1 MNTNSIVTKD
11 HKDAASYQKVKLFF
25 SIISIVLNL
34 FIPIVFFT
42 VGASE
47 KLRDFSS
54 GIYNV
59 FEITVLIYLIFFC
72 LLLLIIQFPIEFLSG
87 FIIEKKFNLNK
98 QSLKSWIWD
107 WVKASLLSNSFIIL
121 IVLGIYWLLENQ
133 QSYWWIWASVSLS
146 ILIIIFSALVP
157 IFFLPLFYKFELLEE
172 SDLKTRLLKL
182 AKKVGTNIEGI
193 YIWHLGKKTSKS
205 NAAVTGWGKTR
216 RIIISD
222 TLIQTSTEKEIEVVM
237 AHELGHQVKK
247 DIWKMILINIV
258 LISLSFYLIHI
269 TLSHLINFFNLKSI
283 SDIAGLPLIIFITA
297 IISLLALPF
306 SNWISRKAEMS
317 ADLFALKTT
326 GMHDEFISA
335 MNKLADQNLSKKNP
349 NPIIEFIFYSH
360 PSISKR
366 IMNAKKWEHLNDN

>member
-11 HKDAASYQKVKLFF
+11 HKDAASYQKIQLLF
-25 SIISIVLNL
+25 SIISISLNL
-34 FIPIVFFT
+34 FVPIIFFIS
-42 VGASE
+42 GASE
-47 KLRDFSS
+47 KLRDFSN
-54 GIYNV
+54 GIYNI
-59 FEITVLIYLIFFC
+59 FEITVLIYLVFFC
-72 LLLLIIQFPIEFLSG
+72 LLLLVIQFPIEFLSG
-87 FIIEKKFNLNK
+87 FIIEKKFKLNK

-107 WVKASLLSNSFIIL
+107 WIKASLMSNSFIIL

-133 QSYWWIWASVSLS
+133 QSFWWIWASISLS
-146 ILIIIFSALVP
+146 VLIIIFSALVP

-172 SDLKTRLLKL
+172 GELKTRLLKL
-182 AKKVGTNIEGI
+182 AKKVGTNIEAV
-193 YIWHLGKKTSKS
+193 YVWHLGKKTSKS

-247 DIWKMILINIV
+247 DIWKMILINIF

-269 TLSHLINFFNLKSI
+269 SLSHLIDLFNLKSI

-349 NPIIEFIFYSH
+349 NAIIEFIFYSH

-366 IMNAKKWEHLNDN
+366 IMNAKKFKELKN